1 MVVKKVKKN
10 KIKKVVF
17 LISNSFSARN
27 YHRFGIDILLKN
39 GFEVH
44 IVDFTPLLNQKWHE
58 MADTFG
64 PKEFEKLVYVRKE
77 TEIYKELIKFDSN
90 SFFICLF
97 QLSLSTYKIFR
108 FISKYK
114 IPYGVIVWSGAVFEE
129 RFLEKKS
136 STIDKI
142 IKKLKKF
149 SLTRV
154 RQYMLVYLPLSWL
167 GLRSARYAFTATLSS
182 GLKVKTIGKGTDVIL
197 IHSFDYDN
205 YIDSSKMPNEHPN
218 TIVFLD
224 QNLPFHIDQ
233 ILYPAY
239 NRPKPDTYF
248 PDLCSA
254 FDKIESFF
262 DARIIICSHPTANK
276 RVLSEF
282 YGGREVVIGKTSD
295 TVRSCAF
302 CIAHHSTSINYAV
315 MNKKPIIFITTNS
328 IERSSLAYKI
338 SKYASLFGKIKKNVS
353 EEFTLDL
360 IKDLEVDETAYRD
373 YMNYFIKSDNSFDGK
388 YWEIVSEKI
397 KSISQ

>member
-1 MVVKKVKKN
+1 MVVKKVTKN
-10 KIKKVVF
+10 RINKVVF
-17 LISNSFSARN
+17 LVNTSFSVRN
-27 YHRFGIDILLKN
+27 YHRFGINILLKN
-39 GFEVH
+39 GFEVYV
-44 IVDFTPLLNQKWHE
+44 VDFTPLINPKWHE

-64 PKEFEKLVYVRKE
+64 PKEFENLIYVRNE
-77 TEIYKELIKFDSN
+77 SQIYKELIKFDSN

-97 QLSLSTYKIFR
+97 QLSLSTYKIYR

-114 IPYGVIVWSGAVFEE
+114 IPYGVIAWTAAVYEE
-129 RFLEKKS
+129 RFLEKNS

-149 SLTRV
+149 RLTRV
-154 RQYMLVYLPLSWL
+154 RHYMLVYLPLSCL

-182 GLKVKTIGKGTDVIL
+182 STKLKTIGKETEVIL

-205 YIDSSKMPNEHPN
+205 YLDSLKMPDEDSN
-218 TIVFLD
+218 TAVFLD

-233 ILYPAY
+233 ILYPAH
-239 NRPKPDTYF
+239 NRPTSDTYF

-262 DARIIICSHPTANK
+262 GVKVIICSHPTANK
-276 RVLSEF
+276 SVLSEL
-282 YGGREVVIGKTSD
+282 YGGREVVTGKTSD
-295 TVRSCAF
+295 TVRSCVF
-302 CIAHHSTSINYAV
+302 CIAHHSTSISYAV

-328 IERSSLAYKI
+328 IQQSSLAYKI

-360 IKDLEVDETAYRD
+360 IKDLEVDETAYHD
-373 YMNYFIKSDNSFDGK
+373 YMNYFIKSDNSYDGK
-388 YWEIVSEKI
+388 FWEIVSEKI
-397 KSISQ
+397 KSI